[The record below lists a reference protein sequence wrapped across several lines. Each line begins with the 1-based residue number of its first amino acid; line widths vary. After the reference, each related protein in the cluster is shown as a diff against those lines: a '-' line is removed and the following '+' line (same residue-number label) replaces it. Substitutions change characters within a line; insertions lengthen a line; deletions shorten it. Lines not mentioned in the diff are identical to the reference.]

1 MRCIRQQQAH
11 HSFCYHTRPVFEMAL
26 PLLNLKKKKTLQDQF
41 CTWKLSTVCLSR
53 CASKRVQNWDLYL
66 VSSWG
71 FYSLKQIWTL
81 LNPIFPQKMFIHFPT
96 SPWLLYIQI
105 VDCLNAYLP
114 SFWTSL
120 LPSLTEATVP
130 PWTESFSLS
139 INECVGTLTL
149 KFLSRFQPCISAPSL
164 SLLLLWYVTW

>member
-1 MRCIRQQQAH
+1 MSWIVSKPFIVHCKWTSIILIVSIQIGLDEVHQATAGPVAWH
-11 HSFCYHTRPVFEMAL
+11 HGFCYHTRPVFEMAL
-26 PLLNLKKKKTLQDQF
+26 PFIKFFFKKLQDQF

-105 VDCLNAYLP
+105 NCGLP
-114 SFWTSL
+114 KCI
-120 LPSLTEATVP
+120 PA
-130 PWTESFSLS
+130 
-139 INECVGTLTL
+139 
-149 KFLSRFQPCISAPSL
+149 KFLKVTSAFSNWRYCVTL
-164 SLLLLWYVTW
+164 DWILLTI

>member
-1 MRCIRQQQAH
+1 MSWIVSKPFVVQCKWTSISLFRVDPDSKHSNWIRWGASGNSKPI
-11 HSFCYHTRPVFEMAL
+11 SFCYHTRPVFEMAI
-26 PLLNLKKKKTLQDQF
+26 PLLNFFLKNLQAQF

-105 VDCLNAYLP
+105 NCGLP
-114 SFWTSL
+114 KCI
-120 LPSLTEATVP
+120 PA
-130 PWTESFSLS
+130 
-139 INECVGTLTL
+139 
-149 KFLSRFQPCISAPSL
+149 KFLKVTSAFSNWRYCVTL
-164 SLLLLWYVTW
+164 DWILLTI